1 MDLRQLAIRCDSSY
15 FHDCPVTASVI
26 ASNRAKSMEK
36 ILISAC
42 LIGRPVR
49 YDGRAK
55 TIESDIL
62 ERWRAE
68 GRLVPVCPEI
78 MGGLP
83 TPRPPAEIVSGKTP
97 GLDGEAVLD
106 RRATIVENS
115 GNDVTEPYMDG
126 AAQAL
131 RIARENRC
139 RVAILTDGSPSCGSG
154 FIYDGT
160 FTGRRLEGVGV
171 VTALLRRHGV
181 AVYGEDRIAEVD
193 DIVRNRRRG

>member
-1 MDLRQLAIRCDSSY
+1 
-15 FHDCPVTASVI
+15 
-26 ASNRAKSMEK
+26 MEK

-68 GRLVPVCPEI
+68 QRLVPVCPEI

-83 TPRPPAEIVSGKTP
+83 TPRPPAEIVGGEAS

-106 RRATIVENS
+106 RRAAIVENT

-126 AAQAL
+126 AAQTL
-131 RIARENRC
+131 RIARDNRC
-139 RVAILTDGSPSCGSG
+139 RFAILTDGSPSCGSG

-160 FTGRRLEGVGV
+160 FTGRRLDGVGV
-171 VTALLRRHGV
+171 VTALLRRNEI

-193 DIVRNRRRG
+193 DMLRESGR